1 MPKINKPRV
10 GIKMDMT
17 PMVDVGF
24 LLLTFFMLTTQ
35 FRPPEDVQV
44 DIPSSHSEIKL
55 PEKDVMLIAI
65 DKDSRIFL
73 GMDAQRVRQRV
84 FSEFVNNHWNDY
96 SNELKHRYDSP
107 ERMALL
113 APSIEVTKEELPNL
127 LIKARTTNPKLR
139 TVIKGDVEAEYG
151 VTQDIMDILQKT
163 NITRFN
169 LVTDLERN

>member
-73 GMDAQRVRQRV
+73 GMDAQKVRERV
-84 FSEFVNNHWNDY
+84 FLEFVTNHWNNY
-96 SNELKHRYDSP
+96 SDELKRRYETPD
-107 ERMALL
+107 RMALL

-151 VTQDIMDILQKT
+151 VTQDVMDILQKT